1 MLILKGMQGEIG
13 SNTLVYSPSGDM
25 LLAGDEL
32 GVVKA
37 WSLTGEERFTIHK
50 HERLVTGL
58 GFCLG
63 GVLVTGSWD
72 CTVRFWDAG
81 AGAGRIKQLRR
92 FQSDAGINC
101 LVVSP
106 DGKTVAA
113 AGGGWATTSE
123 TVSLWE
129 VGDKPFNVKRLD
141 PVGQHDT
148 QIGALA
154 FDPKGRWLASGS
166 ADNTARVW
174 ELATGKC
181 LHNFKFRT
189 WVQGLRFSPDG
200 SLLAVAAGASI
211 SLFDTATGAVVAKLT
226 SHKKKSMSVAFSPSG
241 RTLVSGSFDGTV
253 CCWDVPTRKAR
264 AVYRWKIGQVEAVA
278 FSPDGMTAAAGGH
291 ADIVIWDIDAD

>member
-13 SNTLVYSPSGDM
+13 SNTLVYSPAGDM
-25 LLAGDEL
+25 LLAGDEE

-37 WSLTGEERFTIHK
+37 WGLTGEERFTLHK
-50 HERLVTGL
+50 HKGLVTGL

-63 GVLVTGSWD
+63 GSVLVTGSWD
-72 CTVRFWDAG
+72 RTVRFWDVAT
-81 AGAGRIKQLRR
+81 RKHLRR
-92 FQSDAGINC
+92 FQSDTGINC
-101 LVVSP
+101 LVVSR
-106 DGKTVAA
+106 DGKYVAA
-113 AGGGWATTSE
+113 AGGHWATDSE
-123 TVSLWE
+123 TIARWE
-129 VGDKPFNVKRLD
+129 VGEKPFNVKRMDAIGLHSD
-141 PVGQHDT
+141 

-154 FDPKGRWLASGS
+154 FDPRGRWLASGS

-181 LHNFKFRT
+181 LHSFKFRT

-211 SLFDTATGAVVAKLT
+211 SLFDTATGAVVAKLA
-226 SHKKKSMSVAFSPSG
+226 SHKKKTMSVAFSPSG

-253 CCWDVPTRKAR
+253 CCWDVLTKKSR
-264 AVYRWKIGQVEAVA
+264 AAYRWKVGPVEAVA